1 MKHYLLIIILFFS
14 NQLLSQ
20 NLFDEKFHDST
31 KSKIHELTLTFS
43 DSLNNN
49 TTLPIIIVKGGS
61 GGKVFTI
68 TSGVHGSELSPIIAT
83 QKLIGEIKPSKL
95 KGTLIIL
102 PITNIGAFYGYSPY
116 VNPLDKK
123 NINRI
128 FPGKKDGTVSEKIAY
143 FIANKIIPLS
153 DIFIDVHSGD
163 LNEDLLP
170 FVCYYENKNYP
181 KQTKLA
187 KELSEYS
194 GFENVISYPYTIRS
208 DEPAKYVFKH
218 ASQSGKIALSFES
231 GKLGFVQQESV
242 DRIKRGYY
250 RIFNKLGMYE
260 YKDPKG
266 DSKFQTLKSPKY
278 LKSKYRGILY
288 TKLNA
293 GDKVIKGQKLGFTT
307 NEFGRKLED
316 FYSPESGII
325 LYMLGVPATN
335 IDQTVFAISP
345 N

>member
-1 MKHYLLIIILFFS
+1 MKSYLLILILFFS
-14 NQLLSQ
+14 NQLFSQ
-20 NLFDEKFHDST
+20 SLFDEKFYDLT
-31 KSKIHELTLTFS
+31 KSKIHEINLTFI
-43 DSLNNN
+43 DSLNNS
-49 TTLPIIIVKGGS
+49 TTLPILIVKGGKS
-61 GGKVFTI
+61 GKVFTI
-68 TSGVHGSELSPIIAT
+68 TAGVHGSELAPIIAT
-83 QKLIGEIKPSKL
+83 QELIREIKPSKL
-95 KGTLIIL
+95 NGTLIII

-116 VNPLDKK
+116 VNPIDKK

-128 FPGKKDGTVSEKIAY
+128 FPGKKDGTVSEKIAHY
-143 FIANKIIPLS
+143 VANKIIPLS
-153 DIFIDVHSGD
+153 DIFLDAHSGD

-194 GFENVISYPYTIRS
+194 GFENVISYPYTIRN
-208 DEPAKYVFKH
+208 DEPAKYVFKQ

-231 GKLGFVQQESV
+231 GKLGYVQQGSV

-250 RIFNKLGMYE
+250 RIFNKLGMYK

-266 DSKFQTLKSPKY
+266 DSKFQTLKSPEY
-278 LKSKYRGILY
+278 LKSNKRGILY
-288 TKLNA
+288 TDLNV
-293 GDKVIKGQKLGFTT
+293 GDKVVKGQKLGYLT
-307 NEFGRKLED
+307 NEFARKIED
-316 FYSPESGII
+316 FYSPVSGII